1 MLDKKR
7 KKTEEVCSVYC
18 ITEKIQ
24 MNIFMREMNAHRKSL
39 ILWSIGMFFM
49 IIGGMAKYATFSN
62 SGQSINDLMS
72 TIPDS
77 IKAIL
82 GFGHFDLSKASGFYG
97 MLYVYLVVMATIHA
111 SMLGA
116 NIISKEERDRTT
128 EFLMVKPIS
137 RSRIVTSKLLA
148 ALVNV
153 LILNLVTLLFS
164 ISILGKYSNGEAIT
178 GEILTLML
186 GMFLLQ
192 LIFLF
197 IGTGIASASKN
208 PAVPASIATSIL
220 LVCYILSV
228 IVDINDNLAFLKY
241 ITPFKYFDA
250 QSMISGGGLDP
261 LFIGLSV
268 IIITGLVW
276 GTYALYRKRDLKV

>member
-1 MLDKKR
+1 
-7 KKTEEVCSVYC
+7 
-18 ITEKIQ
+18 
-24 MNIFMREMNAHRKSL
+24 MNIFIREMKAHRNSL
-39 ILWSIGMFFM
+39 IFWSIGMFFM
-49 IIGGMAKYATFSN
+49 VIGGMAKYATFST

-72 TIPDS
+72 SIPDT

-82 GFGHFDLSKASGFYG
+82 GFGNFDLSKASGFYG
-97 MLYVYLVVMATIHA
+97 MLYVYLVVMATIHS

-128 EFLMVKPIS
+128 EFLMVKPVS
-137 RSRIVTSKLLA
+137 RARVVTYKLLA

-153 LILNLVTLLFS
+153 VVLNLATLVFS
-164 ISILGKYSNGEAIT
+164 LSILGKYSNGEAIN
-178 GEILTLML
+178 GEIVILML
-186 GMFLLQ
+186 GMFILQ

-197 IGTGIASASKN
+197 IGTGIASMSKN
-208 PAVPASIATSIL
+208 PVIPASIATSIL

-228 IVDINDNLAFLKY
+228 IVDINKNLAFLKY

-261 LFIGLSV
+261 LFVVLSFL
-268 IIITGLVW
+268 IIAGLVW
-276 GTYALYRKRDLKV
+276 VTYAFYKKRDLKV